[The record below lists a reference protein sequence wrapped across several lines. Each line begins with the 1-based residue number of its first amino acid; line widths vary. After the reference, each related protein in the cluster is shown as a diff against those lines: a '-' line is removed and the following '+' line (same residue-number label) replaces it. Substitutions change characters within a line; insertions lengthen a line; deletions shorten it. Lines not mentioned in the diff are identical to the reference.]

1 MKLCCSFLL
10 LLLGVHSAI
19 AQTTREL
26 KKIDSL
32 AVPSNII
39 MQFHKLAPASRK
51 VSWTFEHTTQV
62 AGPDYDF
69 YRSEFRQDDN
79 PGGTTFVGDGK
90 LLDFQVYARLDTLPI
105 VVQKTIR
112 RRLNKVKRQYP
123 NAVMDICVMGNMD
136 ENPDT
141 HEEKL
146 ELTYSVDFFESV
158 KRRLALERLYKFEID
173 NMDSKGRIIKESK
186 GHVVDFR

>member
-51 VSWTFEHTTQV
+51 VSWTFERTTQV

>member
-1 MKLCCSFLL
+1 
-10 LLLGVHSAI
+10 
-19 AQTTREL
+19 
-26 KKIDSL
+26 
-32 AVPSNII
+32 
-39 MQFHKLAPASRK
+39 
-51 VSWTFEHTTQV
+51 
-62 AGPDYDF
+62 
-69 YRSEFRQDDN
+69 
-79 PGGTTFVGDGK
+79 
-90 LLDFQVYARLDTLPI
+90 
-105 VVQKTIR
+105 
-112 RRLNKVKRQYP
+112 
-123 NAVMDICVMGNMD
+123 MDICVMGNMD